1 MDHGER
7 LAKVETAVD
16 EHQERM
22 ERIERD
28 IGRIYT
34 SIDALRDHT
43 DRALAELRDHTD
55 RGLAELRERT
65 DRGLAELRDH
75 TDQGFSELRAA
86 IEEVRKEHAR
96 TSRWMIGIAFAYG
109 MAIAGMV
116 GRIGGLY

>member
-16 EHQERM
+16 ERQERM

-43 DRALAELRDHTD
+43 DRGLAELRD
-55 RGLAELRERT
+55 RT

-75 TDQGFSELRAA
+75 TDHGFAELRVA

-96 TSRWMIGIAFAYG
+96 STRWMMGIAFAYG